1 MMNFKARLLG
11 LAFAAADALVE
22 VGADGCVSMALGAG
36 PTDEPATGWAGRRF
50 TDLFKDGAAV
60 ARSTRPDHP
69 GRRSEEHEALIRCQD
84 GRLRQC
90 RVRAFSLPELAPTLS
105 YAVTYVG
112 PAVAAQGDAP
122 AQLRTAEDLMA
133 DTASRLLDGAP
144 RSTDLAISFVTVAGA
159 EERTAET
166 EQLIARTLQ
175 DASLDGAGAARISPV
190 HYALLR
196 LAGNA
201 HDVAAELNEA
211 AIRKGITLDA
221 NEASAPIPETAPSLC
236 VLRAMRFAIEGCLK
250 DEGLKRPDQT
260 FSNSLKQ
267 TLRDAEGF
275 RALVRGRD
283 FALHYQPIVDLETR
297 AVHHFEAL
305 ARFSGETSGPADRIR
320 MAEEL
325 ALIEGF
331 DLAVVEKAL
340 TRMRSPG
347 SGLLKVAVNVSA
359 GSLASDSYV
368 DAVLRMTSA
377 NPRDRQRL
385 TIEITE
391 TAALADVDAANR
403 RIAALRGAGVTVC
416 IDDFG
421 VGAASFAYLQRLSVD
436 AVKIDGGFV
445 RELTSD
451 PRARTMIRTMVDL
464 CQSMGL
470 STIAEMVETEDA
482 AETLKSLGVGYGQG
496 WLFGRPEA
504 EPRTTVNAPLP
515 VRRKGVIEAWG

>member
-1 MMNFKARLLG
+1 MNFKARLLG

-22 VGADGCVSMALGAG
+22 VGADGCVALALGAG
-36 PTDEPATGWAGRRF
+36 PSDEPAASWAGRKF
-50 TDLFKDGAAV
+50 SDLFQNGAAV
-60 ARSTRPDHP
+60 ARAARPEKA
-69 GRRSEEHEALIRCQD
+69 GRRSEEHEALIHCQD
-84 GRLRQC
+84 GRLRRC
-90 RVRAFSLPELAPTLS
+90 RVRAFSLPELAPSLS
-105 YAVTYVG
+105 CALTYVG
-112 PAVAAQGDAP
+112 PAVADHGDTP
-122 AQLRTAEDLMA
+122 AHLRTADDLMA

-144 RSTDLAISFVTVAGA
+144 RSSDLAISFVTVP
-159 EERTAET
+159 ESDDRTPET
-166 EQLIARTLQ
+166 ERLIARTLQ

-196 LAGNA
+196 LAGDA
-201 HDVAAELNEA
+201 RDVAAELNEA
-211 AIRKGITLDA
+211 ALRDGVTLDA
-221 NEASAPIPETAPSLC
+221 DESSAAIPETAPSLC

-250 DEGLKRPDQT
+250 DEGLKRPDLT

-267 TLRDAEGF
+267 TLREAEGF
-275 RALVRGRD
+275 RAMIRGRD

-305 ARFSGETSGPADRIR
+305 ARFSDDPAPANRIH

-340 TRMRSPG
+340 TKMRSPG

-359 GSLASDSYV
+359 ASLASDSYV

-403 RIAALRGAGVTVC
+403 RIAALRGSGVTVC

-451 PRARTMIRTMVDL
+451 PRAKTMIRTMVEL
-464 CQSMGL
+464 CHSMGL
-470 STIAEMVETEDA
+470 STIAEMVETEET

-504 EPRTTVNAPLP
+504 EPRTTVSAPLP
-515 VRRKGVIEAWG
+515 VRRKGVVEAWG